1 MIDSKQCMEEAP
13 KAAAQDRNPWPG
25 VPLIAR
31 IDSDSYFENMNVRV
45 RRSMS
50 DFGNVR
56 QRLRVEI
63 DEAAT
68 QNEFARLANYI
79 LALSFE
85 TCRVVPVGKLETLGD
100 FLDGAE
106 YLSAGVDADG
116 AADASLGGLRTFIST
131 ADEQRAANSILVA
144 NLASLQWGHDIVVH
158 AIQLLTH
165 GVFGLYRRKSADP
178 RAVTKLFTADELDAD
193 IPAKTMELIR
203 GLPDKLQGWCSFDK
217 AVLLYSLVRKYR
229 PEKVVEIGIFG
240 GRSIVPIALALRD
253 NKAGHVVG
261 IESWAAEASVA
272 AENAVENDIWWLTTD
287 YVGIKRAFFSYM
299 VEQELH
305 PYIRIL
311 ETTSA
316 RGLATLDIIPF
327 AHIDGGHSP
336 VGAAQ
341 DVTAVLARM
350 PSGGVI
356 VLDDVEWPSTR
367 AAVEILMDTCRL
379 LQVTGNAAQRDLP
392 SCAAFEKL

>member
-1 MIDSKQCMEEAP
+1 MIDGKQLMKKAP

-25 VPLIAR
+25 IPLIAR
-31 IDSDSYFENMNVRV
+31 IDSESYFENMNVRV
-45 RRSMS
+45 RRAMS
-50 DFGNVR
+50 DFGNLR
-56 QRLRVEI
+56 QRLRIEV

-68 QNEFARLANYI
+68 QNEFALLANKL
-79 LALSFE
+79 LALGFE
-85 TCRVVPVGKLETLGD
+85 ACRVIPMGRLETIGD
-100 FLDGAE
+100 FLDGAR
-106 YLSAGVDADG
+106 YLSGGVDANG
-116 AADASLGGLRTFIST
+116 ESDASLGQLRTFIT
-131 ADEQRAANSILVA
+131 MADDQRAAKGIPVA
-144 NLASLQWGHDIVVH
+144 SLASLQWGQDVVAH
-158 AIQLLTH
+158 AMQLLTQ
-165 GVFGLYRRKSADP
+165 GIFGLYRRKSADP
-178 RAVTKLFTADELDAD
+178 RTVTKLFTADELDAA
-193 IPAKTMELIR
+193 IPAKTAKLIR
-203 GLPDKLQGWCSFDK
+203 SLPDRLQGWCSFDK
-217 AVLLYSLVRKYR
+217 AILLYSLVRKYR

-261 IESWAAEASVA
+261 IESWAAEATVA

-287 YVGIKRAFFSYM
+287 YVGIKRAFLSYI
-299 VEQELH
+299 VEEELH

-316 RGLATLDIIPF
+316 RGLATLDTIQF

-379 LQVTGNAAQRDLP
+379 LEVTGNLAQRDLP
-392 SCAAFEKL
+392 SCAAFVKL